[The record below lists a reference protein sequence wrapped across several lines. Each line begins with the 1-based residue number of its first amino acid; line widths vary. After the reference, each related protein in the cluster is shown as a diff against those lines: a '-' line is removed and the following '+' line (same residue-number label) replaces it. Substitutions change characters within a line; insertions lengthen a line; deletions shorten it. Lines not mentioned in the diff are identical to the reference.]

1 MLKMSN
7 VEDWQKRYILMASI
21 SGKVHF
27 VNTLQ
32 ENQSLRNGTELMY
45 IGGSTG
51 QYFGEVYVPQI
62 NAGKVKINQKVLI
75 KFQGY
80 PFEEY
85 GAVEGQIK
93 SISQVPTTDNL
104 FFIAIVSLPNDL
116 KSNSNKQLSYKSG
129 MEASAEI
136 ITEDLRLVER
146 IFYQLKRT
154 LGQR

>member
-1 MLKMSN
+1 
-7 VEDWQKRYILMASI
+7 
-21 SGKVHF
+21 
-27 VNTLQ
+27 
-32 ENQSLRNGTELMY
+32 
-45 IGGSTG
+45 
-51 QYFGEVYVPQI
+51 
-62 NAGKVKINQKVLI
+62 QKVLI